1 MSTATALGN
10 LAGIPRGARLH
21 PVSPDADGSLRRIAT
36 AVRPDVRFVDDP
48 GDLGPDDFLHVG
60 GPAMHRDLDAARAR
74 GLGQRALICPEAPT
88 SYYDFWSLPLDLL
101 RPTASGGLEVAQP
114 DFERFVAALG
124 DFFGRYENGVF
135 HHQGIRYQ
143 PWRRVS
149 ETDKQARLAA
159 AVGQLAEDQS
169 RDRLLAVLAQPPV
182 ELWRRWLKQV
192 LNGLEYFDVVTLDEG
207 DVVLNAGVH
216 GGGEVPNFFA
226 RVGATGRVV
235 NVDPLGDAYLSE
247 FVKAAIA
254 AFPGRCD
261 WVAAALHDRDGTLDL
276 PVEPGGMAAGNRIG
290 EQIAGMTTRRFT
302 ARSIDSIAAELD
314 LARLDLIK
322 MDVEGAEP
330 VALQGAMRTIERF
343 RPQLAIS
350 IYHEPDHFL
359 DIPDFLGRALADYR
373 FYVRNYHFIA
383 NETILY
389 AVPAG
394 RRVQEPPQPVEIAL
408 V

>member
-1 MSTATALGN
+1 MTTAAAIGT
-10 LAGIPRGARLH
+10 LAAIPANARLH
-21 PVSPDADGSLRRIAT
+21 PIAHQGSGALRRIAT
-36 AVRPDVRFVDDP
+36 AVRPDLRFVDDP
-48 GDLGPDDFLHVG
+48 GDLAQDDYLFVG

-101 RPTASGGLEVAQP
+101 RPGDGGGLTVAQQ
-114 DFERFVAALG
+114 DFERFAAALG
-124 DFFGRYENGVF
+124 DFFGRYQDGVF
-135 HHQGIRYQ
+135 HHQGVRYQ

-149 ETDKQARLAA
+149 ETDKQARLAD
-159 AVGQLAEDQS
+159 AVGLLGEAHS
-169 RDRLLAVLAQPPV
+169 RDSLLAVLAQPPV
-182 ELWRRWLKQV
+182 ELWRRWLRQV
-192 LNGLEYFDVVTLDEG
+192 LNGLEYFDVVTLNEG

-226 RVGATGRVV
+226 RVGPTGRVV
-235 NVDPLGDAYLSE
+235 NVDPLGDAYLSA
-247 FVKAAIA
+247 FVRSAVAAY
-254 AFPGRCD
+254 PGRCD
-261 WVAAALHDRDGTLDL
+261 WIAAALHDRDGALDL
-276 PVEPGGMAAGNRIG
+276 PVEPGGMAAGNRVG
-290 EQIAGMTTRRFT
+290 ERVAGMTTQRFA
-302 ARSIDSIAAELD
+302 ARSIDSIAVELD
-314 LARLDLIK
+314 LKRLDLIK

-330 VALQGAMRTIERF
+330 PALDGAMRTIERL

-359 DIPDFLGRALADYR
+359 DIPARLGRALRDYR

-389 AVPAG
+389 AVPLE
-394 RRVQEPPQPVEIAL
+394 RPVQPDGEGIEITL